1 MNYPKTIVVLLTSAS
16 LAVGLSAVLQAA
28 EPAANAST
36 MATPSAKDKALQA
49 QVSATLKADPAL
61 AEARIEVEALE
72 GVVTL
77 HGGLRDADS
86 VSRAL
91 ALVAS
96 VDGVRRVENG
106 LEVDASR

>member
-1 MNYPKTIVVLLTSAS
+1 MNYPKTVVVLLASAS
-16 LAVGLSAVLQAA
+16 LAVGLSTVLQAA
-28 EPAANAST
+28 EPAANASSFAAPT
-36 MATPSAKDKALQA
+36 AQDKALQT
-49 QVSATLKADPAL
+49 QVSAALKADPGL
-61 AEARIEVEALE
+61 AEARIEVAANE

-77 HGGLRDADS
+77 RGGLRDADS

-96 VDGVRRVENG
+96 IEGVRRVENG